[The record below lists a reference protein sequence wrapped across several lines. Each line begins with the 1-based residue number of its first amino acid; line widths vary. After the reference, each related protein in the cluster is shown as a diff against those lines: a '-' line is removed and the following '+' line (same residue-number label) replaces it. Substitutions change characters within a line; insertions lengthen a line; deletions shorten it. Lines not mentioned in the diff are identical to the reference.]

1 MNSNSVRVNY
11 HCKSSSSL
19 IHHVRHFN
27 HVSLLYDPVTRS
39 SNLKFGPCKKNFDCL
54 FSLQESSLPDIFTEN
69 SWVSPNSVT
78 RSRSNGKASP
88 EGMALDANK
97 PSSSSKFENHVMSS
111 SPIDNVKEE
120 LHPILSLVTPVK
132 NHDVAHLIEP
142 NFAGADPFDLSRLNQ
157 EMGRDTLLPVDI
169 MEEEESSSAP
179 RESSPTTA
187 SEASSNCINFLEPGE
202 ISKPSISV
210 VLAPFYHGTQK
221 IQILHKDVP
230 LHVSCRRLKVRFQI
244 SSRFLD
250 SAGRPRLSFV
260 VDASP
265 NLCEILEESDK
276 LAQKLSM
283 DSGSSSEWRPVVTRK
298 PGFWNYPT
306 VRLQ

>member
-1 MNSNSVRVNY
+1 M
-11 HCKSSSSL
+11 
-19 IHHVRHFN
+19 
-27 HVSLLYDPVTRS
+27 
-39 SNLKFGPCKKNFDCL
+39 
-54 FSLQESSLPDIFTEN
+54 QESSLPDIFTEN

-142 NFAGADPFDLSRLNQ
+142 NSAGADPFDLSRLNQ

-265 NLCEILEESDK
+265 TLCEILEESDK